1 MSAKDIQVGGSH
13 YKDMKIQPVEYIVA
27 NDLGYCEGNV
37 VKYVS
42 RWKSKGGVDDLRK
55 ARHYIDLLIEGEVD
69 TNDTTESTVRIV
81 PRY

>member
-69 TNDTTESTVRIV
+69 TTDSTDTTVRIV

>member
-69 TNDTTESTVRIV
+69 STDTTESTVRIV